1 MRLTGLPFSAGA
13 HASLEGGFVLIE
25 FPEESDPHVVYVEGI
40 TGDVYLESVE
50 EVKRY
55 QSAFERNQAVAL
67 APEESSA
74 FLSALAREVS
84 SAGKNAFRGS
94 RERAGRVIGGHRR
107 ETRSSCDGRSR
118 HRWHLVA

>member
-1 MRLTGLPFSAGA
+1 MLNEAVLRRLVGGEQVMAAQLRALAEAAQRPPVTLQVLPFSAGA

-25 FPEESDPHVVYVEGI
+25 FPEETDPDVVYVEGI
-40 TGDVYLESVE
+40 MGDVYLESVE

-84 SAGKNAFRGS
+84 
-94 RERAGRVIGGHRR
+94 
-107 ETRSSCDGRSR
+107 
-118 HRWHLVA
+118 